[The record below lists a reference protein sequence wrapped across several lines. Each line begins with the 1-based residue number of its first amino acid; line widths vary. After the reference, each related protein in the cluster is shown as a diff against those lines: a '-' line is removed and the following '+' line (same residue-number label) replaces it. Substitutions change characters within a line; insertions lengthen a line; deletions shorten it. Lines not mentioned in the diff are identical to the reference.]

1 MKKTID
7 QLSLGGKRVI
17 IRVDFNVPMKGKKI
31 TSNARIIAALPT
43 IKKAVE
49 DRAKVILLS
58 HLGRVKEEAD
68 LEKKSLKAV
77 SEELS
82 RLLKEPI
89 KFIPTPTGK
98 EVKMAVKQLKAGEIL
113 MLENT
118 RWEDLKNKAESKND
132 PALGKF
138 WASLGDVFIN
148 DAFGTS
154 HRAHASNVGIA
165 ANIGES
171 AIGYLVEK
179 EVLALSKAINKPA
192 RPAVAIIG
200 GAKVS
205 DKIKTIENLLN
216 KVDKLIIGG
225 GMAFTFW
232 KAQGNSVGKS
242 LVEDDQIDL
251 AKRLLKADL
260 YSHKI
265 ILPID
270 AALSRTFTDGTPI
283 FNKYNS
289 LEIPQD
295 LMGLDIGPKS
305 IELFKKELVGAK
317 TVIWNGPLGVTEFAN
332 YSKGTEAIAQA
343 IGSLGPDAYTVVG
356 GGDSVA
362 AINKLNLAD
371 KFSHI
376 STGGG
381 ACLAMLEGSPLPGI
395 AAIQEANEAAL
406 NMNSDYQSEFES
418 VLDDLNYTNPTD
430 VFVDPFMDELNS
442 VKPISE
448 ETEVETDFVNNVMDD
463 FEAELTPEVDEADEL
478 EEVKAPVEKPK
489 KATKET
495 KEKKPAAKTTK
506 KATAEKEK
514 KEKPK
519 KEKVEKAP
527 KAKKTKEKEA
537 KVAPVAEVEPVVEAP
552 AEPEIVQEESTSDL
566 DLRGGRRSGRRR

>member
-31 TSNARIIAALPT
+31 TSNARIVAALPT

-138 WASLGDVFIN
+138 WASLGDIFIN

-165 ANIGES
+165 ANISES

-179 EVLALSKAINKPA
+179 EVSALSKAINKPA

-270 AALSRTFTDGTPI
+270 AALSKTFTDGTPI

-343 IGSLGPDAYTVVG
+343 IGSLGSDAYTVVG

-381 ACLAMLEGSPLPGI
+381 ACLAMLEGAILPGI
-395 AAIQEANEAAL
+395 AVIQEDTEPAMFGTNDEVDLESELTSLKFDSIEEISQDNSFNAVPDSQL
-406 NMNSDYQSEFES
+406 DQIFNSD
-418 VLDDLNYTNPTD
+418 LNETPTLNQ
-430 VFVDPFMDELNS
+430 FVD
-442 VKPISE
+442 
-448 ETEVETDFVNNVMDD
+448 ETEEE
-463 FEAELTPEVDEADEL
+463 EAI
-478 EEVKAPVEKPK
+478 EEVEVIKEKKETKPKAKKATTEKPAKKEEKPK
-489 KATKET
+489 KAAKAKAEPKVKAT
-495 KEKKPAAKTTK
+495 KEKVV
-506 KATAEKEK
+506 
-514 KEKPK
+514 KPK
-519 KEKVEKAP
+519 KEKPVKPEQKIETVVNEPVE
-527 KAKKTKEKEA
+527 
-537 KVAPVAEVEPVVEAP
+537 EVETNTSDL
-552 AEPEIVQEESTSDL
+552 QFESTSDL
-566 DLRGGRRSGRRR
+566 ELRGGRRTGRRR

>member
-138 WASLGDVFIN
+138 WASLGDIFIN

-165 ANIGES
+165 ANISES

-179 EVLALSKAINKPA
+179 EVSALSKAINKPA

-270 AALSRTFTDGTPI
+270 AALSKTFTDGTPI

-381 ACLAMLEGSPLPGI
+381 ACLAMLEGAILPGI
-395 AAIQEANEAAL
+395 AVIQEDTEPAMFGTNDEIDLESELTSLKFDSIEEINQENGFNAVPDSQL
-406 NMNSDYQSEFES
+406 DQIFNSD
-418 VLDDLNYTNPTD
+418 LNETPT
-430 VFVDPFMDELNS
+430 LNQ
-442 VKPISE
+442 
-448 ETEVETDFVNNVMDD
+448 F
-463 FEAELTPEVDEADEL
+463 VDEADE
-478 EEVKAPVEKPK
+478 EEVVEEVEVIKEKKETKPKAKKATTEKPTKKEEKPK
-489 KATKET
+489 KVAKAKAEPKVKATKE
-495 KEKKPAAKTTK
+495 KVV
-506 KATAEKEK
+506 
-514 KEKPK
+514 KPK
-519 KEKVEKAP
+519 KEKPVKPEPKIETVVNEPVE
-527 KAKKTKEKEA
+527 
-537 KVAPVAEVEPVVEAP
+537 EVETNTSDL
-552 AEPEIVQEESTSDL
+552 QFESTSDL
-566 DLRGGRRSGRRR
+566 ELRGGRRTGRRR

>member
-381 ACLAMLEGSPLPGI
+381 ACLGMLEGAILPGI
-395 AAIQEANEAAL
+395 AVIQEDTEPAMFGTNDEVDLESELTSLKFDSIEEISQDNSFNAVPDSQL
-406 NMNSDYQSEFES
+406 DQIFNSD
-418 VLDDLNYTNPTD
+418 LNETPTLNQ
-430 VFVDPFMDELNS
+430 FVDETDE
-442 VKPISE
+442 E
-448 ETEVETDFVNNVMDD
+448 EAIEEVEVIKEKKETKPKAKKATT
-463 FEAELTPEVDEADEL
+463 EKP
-478 EEVKAPVEKPK
+478 VKKEEKPK
-489 KATKET
+489 KAAKAKAEPKVKAT
-495 KEKKPAAKTTK
+495 KEKVV
-506 KATAEKEK
+506 
-514 KEKPK
+514 KPK
-519 KEKVEKAP
+519 KEKPVKPEPKIETVVNEPVE
-527 KAKKTKEKEA
+527 
-537 KVAPVAEVEPVVEAP
+537 EVETNTSDL
-552 AEPEIVQEESTSDL
+552 QFESTSDL
-566 DLRGGRRSGRRR
+566 ELRGRRRTGRRR

>member
-31 TSNARIIAALPT
+31 TSSARIIAALPT

-138 WASLGDVFIN
+138 WASLGDIFIN

-165 ANIGES
+165 ANISES

-179 EVLALSKAINKPA
+179 EVSALSKAINKPA

-270 AALSRTFTDGTPI
+270 AALSKTFTDGTPI

-381 ACLAMLEGSPLPGI
+381 ACLAMLEGAILPGI
-395 AAIQEANEAAL
+395 AVIQEDTEPAMFGANDEIDLESELTSLKFDSIEEINQDNSFNAVPDSQL
-406 NMNSDYQSEFES
+406 DQIFNSD
-418 VLDDLNYTNPTD
+418 LNETPTLNQ
-430 VFVDPFMDELNS
+430 FVDETDE
-442 VKPISE
+442 E
-448 ETEVETDFVNNVMDD
+448 EAIEEVEVI
-463 FEAELTPEVDEADEL
+463 
-478 EEVKAPVEKPK
+478 KEK
-489 KATKET
+489 KET
-495 KEKKPAAKTTK
+495 KPKAK
-506 KATAEKEK
+506 KATAEKPAK
-514 KEKPK
+514 KEEKPKKAAKAKAEPKVKATKEKVVKPK
-519 KEKVEKAP
+519 KEKPVKQEPKIETVVNESVE
-527 KAKKTKEKEA
+527 
-537 KVAPVAEVEPVVEAP
+537 EVETNTSDL
-552 AEPEIVQEESTSDL
+552 QFESTSDL
-566 DLRGGRRSGRRR
+566 ELRGGRRTGRRR

>member
-138 WASLGDVFIN
+138 WASLGDIFIN

-165 ANIGES
+165 ANISES

-179 EVLALSKAINKPA
+179 EVSALSKAINKPA

-270 AALSRTFTDGTPI
+270 AALSKTFTDGTPI

-381 ACLAMLEGSPLPGI
+381 ACLAMLEGAILPGI
-395 AAIQEANEAAL
+395 AVIQEDTEPAMFGTNDEVDLESELTSLKFDSIEEISQDNSFNAVPDSQL
-406 NMNSDYQSEFES
+406 DQIFNSD
-418 VLDDLNYTNPTD
+418 LNETPT
-430 VFVDPFMDELNS
+430 LNQ
-442 VKPISE
+442 
-448 ETEVETDFVNNVMDD
+448 F
-463 FEAELTPEVDEADEL
+463 VDEADE
-478 EEVKAPVEKPK
+478 EEVIEEVEVIKEKKETKPKAKKATTEKPTKKEEKPK
-489 KATKET
+489 KAAKAKAEPKVKAT
-495 KEKKPAAKTTK
+495 KEKVV
-506 KATAEKEK
+506 
-514 KEKPK
+514 KPK
-519 KEKVEKAP
+519 KEKPVKPEPKIETVVNEPVE
-527 KAKKTKEKEA
+527 
-537 KVAPVAEVEPVVEAP
+537 EVETNTSDL
-552 AEPEIVQEESTSDL
+552 QFESTSDL
-566 DLRGGRRSGRRR
+566 ELRGGRRTGRRR

>member
-98 EVKMAVKQLKAGEIL
+98 EVKMAVKQLKVGEIL

-381 ACLAMLEGSPLPGI
+381 ACLAMLEGAILPGI
-395 AAIQEANEAAL
+395 AVIQEDTEPAMFGTNDEVDLESELTSLKFDSIEEISQDNSFNAVPDSQL
-406 NMNSDYQSEFES
+406 DQIFNSD
-418 VLDDLNYTNPTD
+418 LNETPTLNQ
-430 VFVDPFMDELNS
+430 FVDETDE
-442 VKPISE
+442 E
-448 ETEVETDFVNNVMDD
+448 EAIEEVEVIKEKKET
-463 FEAELTPEVDEADEL
+463 
-478 EEVKAPVEKPK
+478 KPK
-489 KATKET
+489 VKATKE
-495 KEKKPAAKTTK
+495 KVV
-506 KATAEKEK
+506 
-514 KEKPK
+514 KPK
-519 KEKVEKAP
+519 KEKPVKQEPKIETVVNEPVE
-527 KAKKTKEKEA
+527 
-537 KVAPVAEVEPVVEAP
+537 EVETNTSDL
-552 AEPEIVQEESTSDL
+552 QFESTSDL
-566 DLRGGRRSGRRR
+566 ELRGGRRTGRRR

>member
-381 ACLAMLEGSPLPGI
+381 ACLAMLEGAILPGI
-395 AAIQEANEAAL
+395 AVIQEDTEPAMFGTNDEVDLESELTSLKFDSIEEISQDNSFNAVPDSQL
-406 NMNSDYQSEFES
+406 DQIFNSD
-418 VLDDLNYTNPTD
+418 LNETPTLNQ
-430 VFVDPFMDELNS
+430 FVDETDE
-442 VKPISE
+442 E
-448 ETEVETDFVNNVMDD
+448 EAIEEVEVIKEKKETK
-463 FEAELTPEVDEADEL
+463 P
-478 EEVKAPVEKPK
+478 KAKKATTEKPAKKEEKPK
-489 KATKET
+489 KAAKAKAEPKVKAT
-495 KEKKPAAKTTK
+495 KEKVV
-506 KATAEKEK
+506 
-514 KEKPK
+514 KPK
-519 KEKVEKAP
+519 KEKPVKPEPKIETVVNEPVE
-527 KAKKTKEKEA
+527 
-537 KVAPVAEVEPVVEAP
+537 EVETNTSDL
-552 AEPEIVQEESTSDL
+552 QFESTSDL
-566 DLRGGRRSGRRR
+566 ELRGGRRTGRRR

>member
-138 WASLGDVFIN
+138 WASLGDIFIN

-165 ANIGES
+165 ANISES

-179 EVLALSKAINKPA
+179 EVSALSKAINKPA

-270 AALSRTFTDGTPI
+270 AALSKTFTDGTPI

-381 ACLAMLEGSPLPGI
+381 ACLAMLEGAILPGI
-395 AAIQEANEAAL
+395 AVIQEDTEPAMFGANDEIDLESELTSLKFDSIEEISQDNSFNAVPDSQL
-406 NMNSDYQSEFES
+406 DQIFNSD
-418 VLDDLNYTNPTD
+418 LNETPT
-430 VFVDPFMDELNS
+430 LNQ
-442 VKPISE
+442 
-448 ETEVETDFVNNVMDD
+448 F
-463 FEAELTPEVDEADEL
+463 VDEADE
-478 EEVKAPVEKPK
+478 EEVIEEVEVIKEKKETKPKAKKATTEKPTKKEEKPK
-489 KATKET
+489 KAAKAKAEPKVKAT
-495 KEKKPAAKTTK
+495 KEKVV
-506 KATAEKEK
+506 
-514 KEKPK
+514 KPK
-519 KEKVEKAP
+519 KEKPVKPEPKIETVVNEPVE
-527 KAKKTKEKEA
+527 
-537 KVAPVAEVEPVVEAP
+537 EVETNTSDL
-552 AEPEIVQEESTSDL
+552 QFESTSDL
-566 DLRGGRRSGRRR
+566 ELRGGRRTGRRR

>member
-138 WASLGDVFIN
+138 WASLGDIFIN

-165 ANIGES
+165 ANISES

-179 EVLALSKAINKPA
+179 EVSALSKAINKPA

-270 AALSRTFTDGTPI
+270 AALSKTFTDGTPI

-381 ACLAMLEGSPLPGI
+381 ACLAMLEGAILPGI
-395 AAIQEANEAAL
+395 AVIQEDTEPAMFGTNDEVDLESELTSLKFDSIEEISQDNSFNAVPDSQL
-406 NMNSDYQSEFES
+406 DQIFNSD
-418 VLDDLNYTNPTD
+418 LNETPT
-430 VFVDPFMDELNS
+430 LNQ
-442 VKPISE
+442 
-448 ETEVETDFVNNVMDD
+448 F
-463 FEAELTPEVDEADEL
+463 VDEADE
-478 EEVKAPVEKPK
+478 EEVIEEVEVIKEKKETKPKSKKATTEKPTKKEEKPK
-489 KATKET
+489 KAAKAKAEPKVKAT
-495 KEKKPAAKTTK
+495 KEKVV
-506 KATAEKEK
+506 
-514 KEKPK
+514 KPK
-519 KEKVEKAP
+519 KEKPVKPEPKIETVVNEPVE
-527 KAKKTKEKEA
+527 
-537 KVAPVAEVEPVVEAP
+537 EVETNTSDL
-552 AEPEIVQEESTSDL
+552 QFESTSDL
-566 DLRGGRRSGRRR
+566 ELRGGRRTGRRR

>member
-138 WASLGDVFIN
+138 WASLGDIFIN

-165 ANIGES
+165 ANISES

-179 EVLALSKAINKPA
+179 EVSALSKAINKPA

-270 AALSRTFTDGTPI
+270 AALSKTFTDGTPI

-381 ACLAMLEGSPLPGI
+381 ACLAMLEGAILPGI
-395 AAIQEANEAAL
+395 AVIQEDTEPAMFGTNDEVDLESELTSLKFDSIEEITQDNSFNAVPDSQL
-406 NMNSDYQSEFES
+406 DQIFNSD
-418 VLDDLNYTNPTD
+418 LNETPT
-430 VFVDPFMDELNS
+430 LNQ
-442 VKPISE
+442 
-448 ETEVETDFVNNVMDD
+448 F
-463 FEAELTPEVDEADEL
+463 VDEADE
-478 EEVKAPVEKPK
+478 EEVIEEVEVIKEKKETKPKAKKATTEKPTKKEEKPK
-489 KATKET
+489 KAAKAKAEPKVKAT
-495 KEKKPAAKTTK
+495 KEKVVKS
-506 KATAEKEK
+506 K
-514 KEKPK
+514 KEKPVK
-519 KEKVEKAP
+519 PEPKIETVVNEPVE
-527 KAKKTKEKEA
+527 
-537 KVAPVAEVEPVVEAP
+537 EVETNTSDL
-552 AEPEIVQEESTSDL
+552 QFESTSDL
-566 DLRGGRRSGRRR
+566 ELRGGRRTGRRR

>member
-138 WASLGDVFIN
+138 WASLGDIFIN

-165 ANIGES
+165 ANISES

-179 EVLALSKAINKPA
+179 EVSALSKAINKPA

-270 AALSRTFTDGTPI
+270 AALSKTFTDGTPI

-381 ACLAMLEGSPLPGI
+381 ACLAMLEGAILPGI
-395 AAIQEANEAAL
+395 AVIQEDTEPAMFGANDEIDLESELTSLKFDSIEEITQDNSFNAVPDSQL
-406 NMNSDYQSEFES
+406 DQIFNSD
-418 VLDDLNYTNPTD
+418 LNETPT
-430 VFVDPFMDELNS
+430 LNQ
-442 VKPISE
+442 
-448 ETEVETDFVNNVMDD
+448 F
-463 FEAELTPEVDEADEL
+463 VDEADE
-478 EEVKAPVEKPK
+478 EEVIEEVEVIKEKKETKPKAKKATTEKPTKKEEKPK
-489 KATKET
+489 KSAKAKAEPKVKATKE
-495 KEKKPAAKTTK
+495 KVV
-506 KATAEKEK
+506 
-514 KEKPK
+514 KPK
-519 KEKVEKAP
+519 KEKPVKPEQKIETVVNEPVE
-527 KAKKTKEKEA
+527 
-537 KVAPVAEVEPVVEAP
+537 EVETNTSDL
-552 AEPEIVQEESTSDL
+552 QFESTSDL
-566 DLRGGRRSGRRR
+566 ELRGGRRTGRRR

>member
-138 WASLGDVFIN
+138 WASLGDIFIN

-165 ANIGES
+165 ANISES

-179 EVLALSKAINKPA
+179 EVSALSKAINKPA

-270 AALSRTFTDGTPI
+270 AALSKTFTDGTPI

-381 ACLAMLEGSPLPGI
+381 ACLAMLEGAILPGI
-395 AAIQEANEAAL
+395 AVIQEDTEPAMFGTNDEIDLESELTSLKFDSIEEINQDNSFNAVPDSQL
-406 NMNSDYQSEFES
+406 DQIFNSD
-418 VLDDLNYTNPTD
+418 LNETPT
-430 VFVDPFMDELNS
+430 LNQ
-442 VKPISE
+442 
-448 ETEVETDFVNNVMDD
+448 F
-463 FEAELTPEVDEADEL
+463 VDEADE
-478 EEVKAPVEKPK
+478 EEVVEEVEVIKEKKETKPKAKKATTEKPTKKEEKPK
-489 KATKET
+489 KVAKAKAEPKVKATKE
-495 KEKKPAAKTTK
+495 KVV
-506 KATAEKEK
+506 
-514 KEKPK
+514 KPK
-519 KEKVEKAP
+519 KEKPVKPEPKIETVVNEPVE
-527 KAKKTKEKEA
+527 
-537 KVAPVAEVEPVVEAP
+537 EVETNTSDL
-552 AEPEIVQEESTSDL
+552 QFESTSDL
-566 DLRGGRRSGRRR
+566 ELRGGRRTGRRR

>member
-7 QLSLGGKRVI
+7 QLSLGGKKVI

-31 TSNARIIAALPT
+31 TSNTRIIAALPT

-132 PALGKF
+132 PNLGKF

-165 ANIGES
+165 ANISES

-179 EVLALSKAINKPA
+179 EVSALSKAINKPA

-270 AALSRTFTDGTPI
+270 AALSETFTDHTPI
-283 FNKYNS
+283 FNEYNS
-289 LEIPQD
+289 LEIPEN

-317 TVIWNGPLGVTEFAN
+317 TVIWNGPLGVTEFTN

-381 ACLAMLEGSPLPGI
+381 ACLAMLEGAVLPGI
-395 AAIQEANEAAL
+395 AAIQEDTEPAL
-406 NMNSDYQSEFES
+406 FNSQSEPDLESELDGLKFDSIEEISQDNGFNAVPDSQLDQIFNSD
-418 VLDDLNYTNPTD
+418 LNETPTLNQ
-430 VFVDPFMDELNS
+430 FVDETDE
-442 VKPISE
+442 E
-448 ETEVETDFVNNVMDD
+448 EEVIEEVEVIK
-463 FEAELTPEVDEADEL
+463 EKKEIKL
-478 EEVKAPVEKPK
+478 KAKKVTTEKPTKKEEKPK
-489 KATKET
+489 KAAKAKAEPKVKAT
-495 KEKKPAAKTTK
+495 KEKVV
-506 KATAEKEK
+506 
-514 KEKPK
+514 KPK
-519 KEKVEKAP
+519 KEKPVKPEPKIETVVNEPVE
-527 KAKKTKEKEA
+527 
-537 KVAPVAEVEPVVEAP
+537 EVETNTSDP
-552 AEPEIVQEESTSDL
+552 QFESTSDL
-566 DLRGGRRSGRRR
+566 ELRGGRRTGRRR

>member
-138 WASLGDVFIN
+138 WASLGDIFIN

-165 ANIGES
+165 ANISES

-179 EVLALSKAINKPA
+179 EVSALSKAINKPA

-270 AALSRTFTDGTPI
+270 AALSKTFTDGTPI

-381 ACLAMLEGSPLPGI
+381 ACLAMLEGAILPGI
-395 AAIQEANEAAL
+395 AVIQEDTEPAMFGANDEIDLESELTSLKFDSIEEISQDNSFNAVPDSQL
-406 NMNSDYQSEFES
+406 DQIFNSD
-418 VLDDLNYTNPTD
+418 LNETPT
-430 VFVDPFMDELNS
+430 LNQ
-442 VKPISE
+442 
-448 ETEVETDFVNNVMDD
+448 F
-463 FEAELTPEVDEADEL
+463 VDEADE
-478 EEVKAPVEKPK
+478 EEVIEEVEVIKEKKETKPKSKKATTEKPTKKEEKPK
-489 KATKET
+489 KAAKAKAEPKVKAT
-495 KEKKPAAKTTK
+495 KEKVV
-506 KATAEKEK
+506 
-514 KEKPK
+514 KPK
-519 KEKVEKAP
+519 KEKPVKPEPKIETVVNEPVE
-527 KAKKTKEKEA
+527 
-537 KVAPVAEVEPVVEAP
+537 EVETNTSDL
-552 AEPEIVQEESTSDL
+552 QFESTSDL
-566 DLRGGRRSGRRR
+566 ELRGGRRTGRRR